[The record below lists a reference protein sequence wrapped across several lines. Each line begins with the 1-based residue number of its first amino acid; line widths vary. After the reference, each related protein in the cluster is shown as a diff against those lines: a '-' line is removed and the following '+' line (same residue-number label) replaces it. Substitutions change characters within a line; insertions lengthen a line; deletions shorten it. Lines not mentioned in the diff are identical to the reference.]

1 MDDDKYDITM
11 IVLIGNIVVI
21 TLLYIIAMYLNH

>member
-21 TLLYIIAMYLNH
+21 TLLYIIAMYLK